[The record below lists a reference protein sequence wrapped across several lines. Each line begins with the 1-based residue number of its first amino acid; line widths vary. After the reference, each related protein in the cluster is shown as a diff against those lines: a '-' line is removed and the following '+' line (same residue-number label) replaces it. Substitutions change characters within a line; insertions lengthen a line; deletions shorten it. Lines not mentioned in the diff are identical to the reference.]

1 LKFLPCEAHLD
12 VNATG
17 LPAGYRVDA
26 KEHPIRSKEAAMK
39 NRPTI
44 AFVTLGLL
52 LSATP
57 LLRCSETDAESMVT
71 HATSIILD
79 RSSSGDA
86 VKAALLEILD
96 VSLLILPETDYA
108 GEYKSRIEVAKKE
121 FDHQSLFSDKGHQYL
136 SLAYRLVT
144 AGKKWQFPEEI
155 GEAYKERDI
164 MEQAKNVGQKLI
176 NSALGEL
183 KAGRGEQ
190 SVRYLLEF
198 VLMVVTPIP
207 H

>member
-1 LKFLPCEAHLD
+1 
-12 VNATG
+12 
-17 LPAGYRVDA
+17 
-26 KEHPIRSKEAAMK
+26 MK
-39 NRPTI
+39 NRSTI
-44 AFVTLGLL
+44 AFLALGLL

-71 HATSIILD
+71 HATSVILD
-79 RSSSGDA
+79 RSSSGGA
-86 VKAALLEILD
+86 VTAALIEILD

-121 FDHQSLFSDKGHQYL
+121 FDRESLFSDKGHQYL
-136 SLAYRLVT
+136 SLAYSLVT
-144 AGKKWQFPEEI
+144 AGKRWQFPEEI
-155 GEAYKERDI
+155 GGAYKEKDI

-176 NSALGEL
+176 GSALGEL

>member
-1 LKFLPCEAHLD
+1 
-12 VNATG
+12 
-17 LPAGYRVDA
+17 
-26 KEHPIRSKEAAMK
+26 MK
-39 NRPTI
+39 NRSII
-44 AFVTLGLL
+44 AFAALGLL
-52 LSATP
+52 LSATS
-57 LLRCSETDAESMVT
+57 LLLCSETDAESMVT
-71 HATSIILD
+71 HATSVILD
-79 RSSSGDA
+79 RSSSGSA

-108 GEYKSRIEVAKKE
+108 GEYRSRIEIAKKE
-121 FDHQSLFSDKGHQYL
+121 FGDNSFFSDKGHQYL

-155 GEAYKERDI
+155 SGAYKEKDI

-176 NSALGEL
+176 DSALGEL
-183 KAGRGEQ
+183 KAGRSEQ
-190 SVRYLLEF
+190 SIQHLLEF